1 MAFDFHPFLCPG
13 EVRTEIDQR
22 LRGLSPTEIYD
33 ICVNRNE
40 SLYTRFFASLRL
52 SRQDGVRL
60 MDQLIPDRTDLLW
73 TQLLFLPTDSPENRK
88 TLWNHA
94 TEPFDEYYVA
104 AVHLLAKFGDESS
117 LVTSLQLLASEIDHD
132 RMLAVACLKRL
143 DTEQAWQV
151 LRKYWPLETHPL
163 KTRVRAAEV
172 LLQRGESDSL
182 DFLLSIARH
191 DSAEIAYD
199 ATVSIYHH
207 HSKEVGLSLMEQI
220 LKVDGHGGQDCCLR
234 HVANIMGDYTIAVKP
249 DGLAQ
254 VREWLASRT
263 EPES

>member
-13 EVRTEIDQR
+13 EVRTEIVQR
-22 LRGLSPTEIYD
+22 LRGLSLTEIYD

-40 SLYTRFFASLRL
+40 SLYTRFFTSLEL
-52 SRQDGVRL
+52 PIQDGTRL

-73 TQLLFLPTDSPENRK
+73 TKLLFQPTNSAENRRA
-88 TLWNHA
+88 LRNHA
-94 TEPFDEYYVA
+94 TEPFDEYYVKA
-104 AVHLLAKFGDESS
+104 LHLLAKFGDESS
-117 LVTSLQLLASEIDHD
+117 FATSLQLLASKID
-132 RMLAVACLKRL
+132 RGGLAVTCLKL
-143 DTEQAWQV
+143 LNTEQAWQV
-151 LRKYWPLETHPL
+151 LREYWPLEIHPL
-163 KTRVRAAEV
+163 TTRVRAAEV

-207 HSKEVGLSLMEQI
+207 HSKDVGLSLMEQI
-220 LKVDGHGGQDCCLR
+220 LKVDGHGGQDRCLQ
-234 HVANIMGDYTIAVKP
+234 HVANIMGDYTIANQP

-254 VREWLASRT
+254 VREWLDSRN